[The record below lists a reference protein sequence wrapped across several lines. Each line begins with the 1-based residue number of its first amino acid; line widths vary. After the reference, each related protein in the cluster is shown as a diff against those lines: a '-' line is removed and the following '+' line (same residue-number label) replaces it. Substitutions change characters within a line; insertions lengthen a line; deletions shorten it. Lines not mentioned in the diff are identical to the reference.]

1 MSSTVRDQIN
11 GGTRQPLGNLSLLPR
26 EIRDEIYRQVL
37 SKMHQAF
44 YSCSLVE
51 SVIHVQPDRCTLS
64 LLKGERGGKTK
75 SGLSILRL
83 SKAIQDEAMPLMYS
97 EVIFFFSYYINPFP
111 PRRTFGI
118 DITTRMTNIV
128 VSYDIAL
135 ELEKTPDATMVWNV
149 SMGHVSGR
157 PGDLALFQGASIK
170 RNSILID
177 LSLRELSSH
186 ATKITRLPLFEAVKR
201 FTGFKTV
208 GVRITAVFPRR
219 TPARGSSETA
229 TNKSLDVAR
238 WEKLYAG
245 LEPLLMAMSEAL
257 EPTLG
262 KSSPVSE
269 HGSEDLARVQRH
281 ITFHPQDHLAA
292 MSKAKTEEMTTQ

>member
-1 MSSTVRDQIN
+1 MRDQIKES
-11 GGTRQPLGNLSLLPR
+11 TLQPLGNLSLLPR

-51 SVIHVQPDRCTLS
+51 SVVHVQPDRCTLS
-64 LLKGERGGKTK
+64 LIKGERGGRTK

-83 SKAIQDEAMPLMYS
+83 SKAIKDEAMPLLYS
-97 EVIFFFSYYINPFP
+97 AVIFLFSYYINPFP
-111 PRRTFGI
+111 PRRTFDV

-128 VSYDIAL
+128 VSYDIPS
-135 ELEKTPDATMVWNV
+135 ELEKTPDATMVGNV
-149 SMGHVSGR
+149 PMGLPMGHVAGR
-157 PGDLALFQGASIK
+157 PGDLAFFQGASITRK
-170 RNSILID
+170 SILVN
-177 LSLRELSSH
+177 LRLCELWTH
-186 ATKITRLPLFEAVKR
+186 ATDMTHLPLLEAVKQ

-208 GVRITAVFPRR
+208 IVRITAVIPRK
-219 TPARGSSETA
+219 TPARGSSEAA
-229 TNKSLDVAR
+229 TNKSLDVGR

-245 LEPLLMAMSEAL
+245 LEPLLIAMSEAL

-262 KSSPVSE
+262 NSSPISE

-281 ITFHPQDHLAA
+281 ITFHPQNHLAA
-292 MSKAKTEEMTTQ
+292 ISKAKIEEMNTQ